1 MVKPVKNTNSPL
13 LANFIKMSMI
23 TISYIE
29 VTLVNGEIN
38 CIVNRKKLQPLDFS
52 LDLIKKIFPVYG
64 KKKTIFHLELKEY
77 TLPNC
82 FVEGYFEEQ
91 DSNNSNVTNGY
102 LKLTSSK
109 KPRQGKSILI
119 CEKQIKQNNVD
130 SEVITPKSYLYEIR
144 VTQDLYTYIFA
155 FNDSSYIRTPLVK
168 RITK

>member
-1 MVKPVKNTNSPL
+1 MVKPVKNIDSPL
-13 LANFIKMSMI
+13 LANFLKMSMI

-29 VTLVNGEIN
+29 VTSGNGEIN

-64 KKKTIFHLELKEY
+64 IFHLELKEY

-102 LKLTSSK
+102 LKLTLDK
-109 KPRQGKSILI
+109 KLKESKSILI
-119 CEKQIKQNNVD
+119 YEKQIKQNNVD
-130 SEVITPKSYLYEIR
+130 FEVITPKSYLYEIR
-144 VTQDLYTYIFA
+144 ATQDLYTYIFA
-155 FNDSSYIRTPLVK
+155 FSDSSYIRTPLVK